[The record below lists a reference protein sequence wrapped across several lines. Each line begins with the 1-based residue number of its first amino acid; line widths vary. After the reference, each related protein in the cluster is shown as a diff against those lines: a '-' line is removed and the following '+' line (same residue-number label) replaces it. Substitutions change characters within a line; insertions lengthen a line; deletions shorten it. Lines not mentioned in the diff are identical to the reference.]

1 MFPNV
6 MLQFDVGR
14 KQSILAVEK
23 AMSSG
28 QLIFLA
34 TQKDIKDD
42 NPKKDEIYSFGILA
56 KIKQILKQTDNMARV
71 LIESVC
77 RAEAQFYDDSEDF
90 IQAKIE
96 EKQDKPYDES
106 SLESEAI
113 SITKLPS
120 ASVTVPFF
128 VPLSMIVAPITGS
141 PLLSFTVPFTV
152 RFFP

>member
-23 AMSSG
+23 AMSSD

-56 KIKQILKQTDNMARV
+56 KIKQILKQTDKMVRV

-77 RAEAQFYDDSEDF
+77 RAEAKFYDDSGNF
-90 IQAKIE
+90 IQSKRKA
-96 EKQDKPYDES
+96 
-106 SLESEAI
+106 
-113 SITKLPS
+113 
-120 ASVTVPFF
+120 
-128 VPLSMIVAPITGS
+128 
-141 PLLSFTVPFTV
+141 
-152 RFFP
+152 R